1 MQQHDFGMD
10 SLSES
15 RVGGQHGGP
24 AANSMRLILFSGAE
38 SLLELHAAE
47 LPQKN
52 ELCGAFWGTLAL
64 RNAGVTLDDGPLDQ
78 DAVGLAAGSVLS
90 TVQDDDDLPPGEPG
104 RTDYRVSFPTVD
116 DSSVSGT
123 SAGGL
128 VRALSELSSGRLEI
142 VPVAGPWNP
151 TAVHAV
157 LEAAASCAQP
167 CTVIANLA
175 TRHLWGSRVDP
186 PALAAYLVL
195 GDRDLGPPP
204 DWDVG
209 HFVSLLGAIEGPRG
223 TLVLV
228 GDTYRALG
236 WAGLHLQPVERLADA
251 LNRTDSGHPSGVILV
266 ASTDDGPAVRSRIDD
281 AGLTVDTWDN
291 GSRDLTQT
299 R

>member
-1 MQQHDFGMD
+1 VTGEVI
-10 SLSES
+10 LSS
-15 RVGGQHGGP
+15 V
-24 AANSMRLILFSGAE
+24 SDMRLMLVSGAE
-38 SLLELHAAE
+38 SLLKLHAAE

-64 RNAGVTLDDGPLDQ
+64 RNAGVTLEDGPLDQ
-78 DAVGLAAGSVLS
+78 DAVGLAAGSFLS
-90 TVQDDDDLPPGEPG
+90 TVQDTDDLPPGEPG

-128 VRALSELSSGRLEI
+128 VRALGELSSDHLAV
-142 VPVAGPWNP
+142 VPVAGPWNAA
-151 TAVHAV
+151 AVRAV
-157 LEAAASCAQP
+157 LEAGAGCTQP

-175 TRHLWGSRVDP
+175 TRHLWGSHPDP
-186 PALAAYLVL
+186 ATLVAYLVA

-228 GDTYRALG
+228 ADTYRALG
-236 WAGLHLQPVERLADA
+236 WAGLHLQPVEGLAHA
-251 LNRTDSGHPSGVILV
+251 LQRTGSGRPSGVIFV
-266 ASTDDGPAVRSRIDD
+266 ASADDRPALGKRIDD
-281 AGLTVDTWDN
+281 AGLKVDIWDN
-291 GSRDLTQT
+291 GSRDLVQT

>member
-1 MQQHDFGMD
+1 MSD
-10 SLSES
+10 
-15 RVGGQHGGP
+15 
-24 AANSMRLILFSGAE
+24 MRLTLVSGAG

-90 TVQDDDDLPPGEPG
+90 TVQDTGDLPPGERG
-104 RTDYRVSFPTVD
+104 RTDYRVAFPTVD

-123 SAGGL
+123 AAGGL
-128 VRALSELSSGRLEI
+128 VRALGELSSDRLAV
-142 VPVAGPWNP
+142 VPVAGPWTP
-151 TAVHAV
+151 AAVRAV
-157 LEAAASCAQP
+157 LEAAASCTHA

-175 TRHLWGSRVDP
+175 TRHLWGSRADP
-186 PALAAYLVL
+186 ATLLAYLL
-195 GDRDLGPPP
+195 SGDRDLGPPP

-209 HFVSLLGAIEGPRG
+209 HFVSLLGTIEGPHG

-236 WAGLHLQPVERLADA
+236 WAGLHLQPVEGLAHA
-251 LNRTDSGHPSGVILV
+251 LERTGSGRPSGVILV
-266 ASTDDGPAVRSRIDD
+266 ASADDGPAVRSRIDD
-281 AGLTVDTWDN
+281 AGLKVDTWDN
-291 GSRDLTQT
+291 GSRDLVKT

>member
-1 MQQHDFGMD
+1 
-10 SLSES
+10 
-15 RVGGQHGGP
+15 
-24 AANSMRLILFSGAE
+24 MRLTLFSGAQ

-78 DAVGLAAGSVLS
+78 DAVALAAGSVLS
-90 TVQDDDDLPPGEPG
+90 TSQNDGLPPGEPG

-116 DSSVSGT
+116 DASVSGT
-123 SAGGL
+123 SADGL
-128 VRALSELSSGRLEI
+128 VRALGDLSSGRLEI

-157 LEAAASCAQP
+157 LEAAASCTGP

-175 TRHLWGSRVDP
+175 TRHLWGSRADGPTLV
-186 PALAAYLVL
+186 AYLVS
-195 GDRDLGPPP
+195 GNRDLGPPP

-209 HFVSLLGAIEGPRG
+209 HFVSLLGAVEGPRG
-223 TLVLV
+223 TLVLI

-236 WAGLHLQPVERLADA
+236 WAGLHLQPVEGLADA
-251 LNRTDSGHPSGVILV
+251 LNRTGSGRPSGVILV
-266 ASTDDGPAVRSRIDD
+266 ACADDGPAVRSRIDD

-291 GSRDLTQT
+291 GSRDLA
-299 R
+299 RIR